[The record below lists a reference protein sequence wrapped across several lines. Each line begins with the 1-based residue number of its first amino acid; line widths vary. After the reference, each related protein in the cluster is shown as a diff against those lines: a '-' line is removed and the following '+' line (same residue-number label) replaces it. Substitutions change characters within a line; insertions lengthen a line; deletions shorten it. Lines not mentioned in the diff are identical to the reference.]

1 MCVGWVTGAWVSRAG
16 YFCGLST
23 SGPVL
28 GASLRCLFAP
38 ILFVIWACLFFCT
51 EFSETI
57 RERIAALLD
66 SGSRFDEIGRIAGS
80 SSEETEGSSGAIQF
94 SPGNFVLGTGPVKG
108 RIVVAA
114 GEDFTMSGGSPNLA
128 GLRKSVYT
136 ETLALELQCP
146 LVRLHEGSGG
156 SVGGGRKKAAGAP
169 GRPSTSGLVSKPL
182 RTAWRRCPCAPWR
195 LAAWPGFRHSGL
207 WPRIFLSWC
216 VLPRC

>member
-1 MCVGWVTGAWVSRAG
+1 MRPEAVLTGQSSVEALARESGWDARIAG
-16 YFCGLST
+16 LHERRRQAKLQG
-23 SGPVL
+23 GEKNVAKHHAK
-28 GASLRCLFAP
+28 GKQ
-38 ILFVIWACLFFCT
+38 
-51 EFSETI
+51 TI

-66 SGSRFDEIGRIAGS
+66 NGSRFDEIGRIAGS

-94 SPGNFVLGTGPVKG
+94 SPGNFVLGTGPVEG

-195 LAAWPGFRHSGL
+195 LAAWPGFRHPGL